1 MVKVSQTA
9 QTLHPEASL
18 ISITNTSHV
27 SLLFKGEP
35 ESKWRQC
42 LLDQAANFLL
52 VSQPLFLL
60 FFWQDAFPFWFHTP
74 LTAQTKL
81 YN

>member
-9 QTLHPEASL
+9 QTQHPEAPL
-18 ISITNTSHV
+18 ISITNPSHV

-52 VSQPLFLL
+52 I
-60 FFWQDAFPFWFHTP
+60 FPAPVPSLPSKTHS
-74 LTAQTKL
+74 LSGSIH
-81 YN
+81 Y

>member
-9 QTLHPEASL
+9 QTLHLEASL

-52 VSQPLFLL
+52 IFPAPVPSLLLARCIPFLVPYTT
-60 FFWQDAFPFWFHTP
+60 DST
-74 LTAQTKL
+74 
-81 YN
+81 N